1 VTEVV
6 LASTFEVKKT
16 ITTNTLG
23 MPDPI
28 SDIDNGNR
36 KMMSRWNKVPLG
48 PIISGKEYNNY
59 WSNTMT

>member
-23 MPDPI
+23 RRDSI
-28 SDIDNGNR
+28 SDIDNGNC
-36 KMMSRWNKVPLG
+36 KMMSRWNKVPLAA
-48 PIISGKEYNNY
+48 IIS
-59 WSNTMT
+59 